1 MGIST
6 IASKIRQVTTNFVQQ
21 SKKEMKI
28 LPLKFSL
35 VLVCLAGFEKAKTS
49 PVADKSPSDDELA
62 KLKVLLKNLMECA
75 AEGDSWE
82 KVFDTFGKGCVRFND
97 ILERVSEGHLCDHS
111 DHDNDHS
118 DYDHSDHDNSDR
130 GLSDKFWDCEESEVI
145 NDELK
150 GMTMEDIFK
159 EKMDKNRDGCVTK
172 EEHKEWADYVLRN
185 C

>member
-1 MGIST
+1 MGT

-97 ILERVSEGHLCDHS
+97 ITKRISQGHLCDNSDRDHS
-111 DHDNDHS
+111 DHDHLDHNDS
-118 DYDHSDHDNSDR
+118 ER
-130 GLSDKFWDCEESEVI
+130 GHSDKFWDCEENE
-145 NDELK
+145 
-150 GMTMEDIFK
+150 
-159 EKMDKNRDGCVTK
+159 
-172 EEHKEWADYVLRN
+172 
-185 C
+185 

>member
-1 MGIST
+1 MGT
-6 IASKIRQVTTNFVQQ
+6 IASKIRQVITNFVQQ

-62 KLKVLLKNLMECA
+62 KLKVLLKNMMECT

-97 ILERVSEGHLCDHS
+97 ITERITQDHLCLHS
-111 DHDNDHS
+111 DHDHS
-118 DYDHSDHDNSDR
+118 NNRH
-130 GLSDKFWDCEESEVI
+130 SDKFWDCEENEVI

-150 GMTMEDIFK
+150 GMTLEDIFK
-159 EKMDKNRDGCVTK
+159 EKMDKNGDGCVTK